1 MDNQIITG
9 IIILSVFVIGGC
21 IACGGCDRI
30 CAYIE
35 QRID

>member
-9 IIILSVFVIGGC
+9 IVIMSVFVIGGC
-21 IACGGCDRI
+21 IAFGGCDRI

-35 QRID
+35 QRTN